1 MDKLRALVT
10 AYMHPSM
17 MYKIEK
23 DINVK
28 PNPFPKAK
36 SIWAYDQGE
45 LIPGSPFLSISQCA

>member
-1 MDKLRALVT
+1 
-10 AYMHPSM
+10 